1 MSRGQKLSKKV
12 SKKIFAKAGAKT
24 NLINVKSVPMRG
36 GYRI

>member
-1 MSRGQKLSKKV
+1 MSKRSKLSKKT
-12 SKKIFAKAGAKT
+12 SNKIFAKTGSKT

>member
-1 MSRGQKLSKKV
+1 MARGKKLSKRV
-12 SKKIFAKAGAKT
+12 SKKIFSRAGSKI